1 MNTCNLTP
9 QDREKLLAQAAAA
22 LDRHHEILFA
32 FCHGSFLENRPFR
45 DIDLAVFLDPDLLP
59 DINFRYEMQLE
70 HEIEQAINSPA
81 AIDARLLNTTKLSF
95 QYHALKGRLLLDR
108 QPDIRI
114 DFTTKTLARYL
125 DIAPILKFHTKEAFT
140 VETGS

>member
-1 MNTCNLTP
+1 MNVCDLTSRE
-9 QDREKLLAQAAAA
+9 REKLLEKMTAA

-70 HEIEQAINSPA
+70 HKIEQAINSPA
-81 AIDARLLNTTKLSF
+81 AIDARLLNTAKLSF

>member
-1 MNTCNLTP
+1 MNVCDLTSRE
-9 QDREKLLAQAAAA
+9 REKLLEKMTAA

-32 FCHGSFLENRPFR
+32 FCHGSFAEDRPFR

-81 AIDARLLNTTKLSF
+81 AIDARLLNTAKLSF